1 MRRSI
6 PFAVAVFTALLLQTT
21 VFPKVTLAGAKPEL
35 LYLVVI
41 VMAMLDGPSIGA
53 VIGFSGGMA
62 QDFLQNAPK
71 GVTALTLTLLGYT
84 VGLARTYIVTP
95 SPLLP
100 VMLVGVGTFCG
111 LLFYGIVSALIGQ
124 LDSGWTYLLKIAF
137 FSGIYNGL
145 LTPVFYPL
153 LKRISE
159 GDRSRSLF
167 GR

>member
-1 MRRSI
+1 MRRSV
-6 PFAVAVFTALLLQTT
+6 PFVVAIFTALLLQTT

-35 LYLVVI
+35 VYLVVI

-62 QDFLQNAPK
+62 HDFLQNAPK
-71 GVTALTLTLLGYT
+71 GVTALTLTLLGYA
-84 VGLARTYIVTP
+84 VGLARTYIVSP

-100 VMLVGVGTFCG
+100 MMLVGVGTFGG
-111 LLFYGIVSALIGQ
+111 LLFYGTVSALIGQ
-124 LDSGWTYLLKIAF
+124 LDSGWLYLLKIAF
-137 FSGIYNGL
+137 FSGVYNGL
-145 LTPVFYPL
+145 LTPVFFPL

>member
-1 MRRSI
+1 MRRAI
-6 PFAVAVFTALLLQTT
+6 PFAVAIFTALLLQTT
-21 VFPKVTLAGAKPEL
+21 VFPKVTLVGAKPEL
-35 LYLVVI
+35 VYLVVI
-41 VMAMLDGPSIGA
+41 IMAMLDGPSVGA

-62 QDFLQNAPK
+62 QDFLQNTPK
-71 GVTALTLTLLGYT
+71 GVTALTLTLLGYA

-100 VMLVGVGTFCG
+100 MMIVGLGTSCG
-111 LLFYGIVSALIGQ
+111 LLFFGIVSALIGQ
-124 LDSGWTYLLKIAF
+124 LATGWLYLFKIAF

>member
-1 MRRSI
+1 VRRAI
-6 PFAVAVFTALLLQTT
+6 PFAVAIFTALLLQTA

-35 LYLVVI
+35 MYMVVI
-41 VMAMLDGPSIGA
+41 IIAMLDGPSVGA

-100 VMLVGVGTFCG
+100 MMLVGLGTFAG
-111 LLFYGIVSALIGQ
+111 LLFYGVVSALIGQ
-124 LDSGWTYLLKIAF
+124 LSTGWLYLFRVAF